1 MFGFNAGV
9 NAYARVGVETGV
21 IAANPSRLIVML
33 YEGAITACNL
43 AIKHIREQD
52 FASKSADLTKA
63 ISIIENGL
71 RASLDKKGG
80 GEIAESLDSLYIYMG
95 KRLYF
100 ANSKSD
106 IGAVEEVVKL
116 LNELNEAWT
125 SLASQPPVA
134 QDARPTNIQQQN
146 HPNLEKAYS

>member
-21 IAANPSRLIVML
+21 VAANPTRLIVML

-52 FASKSADLTKA
+52 YAGKSAALTKA

-71 RASLDKKGG
+71 RASLDKKSGG
-80 GEIAESLDSLYIYMG
+80 AIAESLDSLYAYMSR
-95 KRLYF
+95 RLYS
-100 ANSKSD
+100 ANSQSD
-106 IGAVEEVVKL
+106 IAAVEEVVRL
-116 LNELNEAWT
+116 LNELNEAWAALANQPAT
-125 SLASQPPVA
+125 ALASQEP
-134 QDARPTNIQQQN
+134 QQPSQRY
-146 HPNLEKAYS
+146 LEKAYS